1 MPAAVDQDRTAFE
14 GQAPGRMCI
23 VTTFYALITALHE
36 SMEPGEDDLVTVA
49 VVHLVKAGHVTY
61 LDRPLRGAGSQPQGA
76 LRYRSMQ
83 LSPLTGKVAIMTGAS
98 KGIAAELAHP
108 A

>member
-49 VVHLVKAGHVTY
+49 VVHLVNAGHVTY
-61 LDRPLRGAGSQPQGA
+61 LDRPLRDAGSQPQVACDKGA
-76 LRYRSMQ
+76 CS
-83 LSPLTGKVAIMTGAS
+83 
-98 KGIAAELAHP
+98 
-108 A
+108 